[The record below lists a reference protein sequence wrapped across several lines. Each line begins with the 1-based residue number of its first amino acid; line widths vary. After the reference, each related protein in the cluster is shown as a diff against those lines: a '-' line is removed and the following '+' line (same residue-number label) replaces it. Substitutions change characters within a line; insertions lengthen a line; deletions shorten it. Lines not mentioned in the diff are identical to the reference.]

1 MRKNNVEYEFLSLL
15 GKFITEYLPVS
26 MNASPNTILSYK
38 CAFRLLFQ
46 YLEEKTEIK
55 TGHITFEMLN
65 FDLLTDFFDWLV
77 TVRKNSRTTAKQRM
91 GALSSFAEYA
101 QCRNL
106 EAGCVFQSSLARIAK
121 KSFRRVKGK
130 QRSSFTRT
138 ELEILFS
145 LPDPTEKLGWR
156 DLVLLSVMYSSG
168 ARAQEICSLTV
179 KDVMHDEKGN
189 AILAL
194 TGKGEKSRRV
204 KITMDATQLLDK
216 YITYRRI
223 RDQPDRYVFPSQRN
237 TCLSVP
243 AIEEIFT
250 KYITM
255 AKAAH
260 PDKFCSGPYTPH
272 VMRHTTATHLIE
284 AGVPLAVVKNI
295 LGHSSIQTTQI
306 YLDISQQTVDRSM
319 EKWNEK
325 WFSKNNPDMAVLP
338 QEKKSIP
345 DFLQ

>member
-1 MRKNNVEYEFLSLL
+1 MRKNNAEYEFLSLL

-26 MNASPNTILSYK
+26 MNASPNTISSYK

-46 YLEEKTEIK
+46 YLDENTEIQ
-55 TGHITFEMLN
+55 TGHITFETLN
-65 FDLLTDFFDWLV
+65 FNLLTNFFDWLV

-106 EAGCVFQSSLARIAK
+106 DAGCVFRSSLARIAK

-130 QRSSFTRT
+130 QRSSFTRA

-145 LPDPTEKLGWR
+145 LPDTTERLGWR

-168 ARAQEICSLTV
+168 ARAQEICDLTV
-179 KDVMHDEKGN
+179 KNVMHDEKGN
-189 AILAL
+189 AILTL

-204 KITMDATQLLDK
+204 KITSDATQLLDK
-216 YITYRRI
+216 YITYRKI
-223 RDQPDRYVFPSQRN
+223 GDQPDRHIFPSQRN
-237 TCLSVP
+237 ECLSVP
-243 AIEEIFT
+243 AIEEIFS
-250 KYITM
+250 KYVTM
-255 AKAAH
+255 AKASH
-260 PDKFCSGPYTPH
+260 PDKFCNGPYTPH

-284 AGVPLAVVKNI
+284 AGVPLTVVKNI

-325 WFSKNNPDMAVLP
+325 WFAKNNPDETALP

-345 DFLQ
+345 DFLR

>member
-1 MRKNNVEYEFLSLL
+1 MRKSNVEYEFLSLL

-194 TGKGEKSRRV
+194 TEKGEKSPWMQLSCWINISPTEESVTNLTGMSFPAKGIHVCRFPPLRRFLQNTSQWQRQRTRTSFAV
-204 KITMDATQLLDK
+204 A
-216 YITYRRI
+216 RI
-223 RDQPDRYVFPSQRN
+223 RH
-237 TCLSVP
+237 
-243 AIEEIFT
+243 
-250 KYITM
+250 M
-255 AKAAH
+255 
-260 PDKFCSGPYTPH
+260 
-272 VMRHTTATHLIE
+272 
-284 AGVPLAVVKNI
+284 
-295 LGHSSIQTTQI
+295 
-306 YLDISQQTVDRSM
+306 
-319 EKWNEK
+319 
-325 WFSKNNPDMAVLP
+325 
-338 QEKKSIP
+338 
-345 DFLQ
+345 